1 MSEKDVWMDRVPSDV
16 IYGLTLD
23 GRGGM
28 QPLAAGSEIPAAQP
42 GWLHLDYGNPEA
54 ARWLLQTPLLGEA
67 AREALLGQSNRPKL
81 VRMGETVL
89 LILRGINHNKD
100 HRPEEMVALRI
111 YITPDLIISSRR
123 RPLLSEKDVFEQ
135 LTLGGGADSP
145 ADWLVEICDA
155 LTDRAGEFVEELHD
169 QILDLEEMVLMRDLP
184 PNGRLARI
192 RKQLIMIRRYLSPQR
207 DLVARL
213 ANEKISWLDEDDRRR
228 LLDIADRLRRWLDD
242 LDAGVARTAVL
253 ADEINNLMTEATN
266 RRAYQMSVM
275 ALLFLPASFLTGL
288 FGINLGGMPGAE
300 SPTAFWVFCG
310 SLLALATGLAVW
322 LKHRRW
328 W

>member
-1 MSEKDVWMDRVPSDV
+1 MDRVPSDV
-16 IYGLTLD
+16 IYALTLD

-28 QPLAAGSEIPAAQP
+28 QPLAAGSEIPGEKP

-54 ARWLLQTPLLGEA
+54 ARWLLQTPLLNDA
-67 AREALLGQSNRPKL
+67 ARESLLGQSNRPKL

-111 YITPDLIISSRR
+111 FITPDLIISSRR
-123 RPLLSEKDVFEQ
+123 RALLSEQDVYGQ
-135 LTLGGGADSP
+135 LKLGGGADTP

-184 PNGRLARI
+184 ANGRLALI

-253 ADEINNLMTEATN
+253 ADEINNLMAEATN

-288 FGINLGGMPGAE
+288 FGINLGGIPGAE

-310 SLLALATGLAVW
+310 SLVALATGLAVW